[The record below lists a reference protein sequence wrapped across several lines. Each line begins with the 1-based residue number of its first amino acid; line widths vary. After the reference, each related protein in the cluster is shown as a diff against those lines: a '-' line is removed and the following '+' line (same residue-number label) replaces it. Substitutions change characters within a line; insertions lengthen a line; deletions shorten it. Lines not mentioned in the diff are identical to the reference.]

1 MNPLLTGANP
11 PLEPDQPLP
20 ESIIPLALNRIG
32 ASHLPIRLGRVNVFR
47 WFVELSQLDLNKLS
61 PADFLAKREEYGAL
75 QRHLWNSPSPY
86 MPPPYDLERL
96 KSDASRHLIEFVD
109 RGGTQMGPFTVYILA
124 WNTEFYGKR
133 PAWSKTGVE
142 GFEQKAGRA
151 KRMLREMG
159 ELLRE
164 FGASLLRCPHCTRIF
179 VKPRANADYCS
190 RSCQNAHYMQERR
203 KAVGNA
209 TAEKGAK
216 RSTVHRVK
224 EARHGKK
231 RRAR

>member
-109 RGGTQMGPFTVYILA
+109 RGGTQLHPRRGHLF
-124 WNTEFYGKR
+124 R
-133 PAWSKTGVE
+133 
-142 GFEQKAGRA
+142 AGARQA
-151 KRMLREMG
+151 LRG
-159 ELLRE
+159 L
-164 FGASLLRCPHCTRIF
+164 
-179 VKPRANADYCS
+179 N
-190 RSCQNAHYMQERR
+190 
-203 KAVGNA
+203 
-209 TAEKGAK
+209 
-216 RSTVHRVK
+216 
-224 EARHGKK
+224 K
-231 RRAR
+231 RRDGPSGCFGKWESCFVNSGRLF